1 MTLYVLLLIL
11 FDFSY
16 FHWSS
21 CSAGEYHFKSNN
33 WKCMN
38 NYPHFS
44 MTNATFIGE
53 IIEYTYS
60 LDDQCRME
68 FGQGFKFCRS
78 FQVNF
83 ANFANVLISI
93 VQLYICSRFCKTS
106 IIYIVY
112 SYLSWVIHV
121 LICGAVMSIA
131 PTFVKLKKVH
141 RWMVLNVAIVDGVS
155 MVTVSQCQNDA
166 HLKMAFVTIL
176 DQEVRTT
183 LRFFIC

>member
-1 MTLYVLLLIL
+1 MLLYFLCN
-11 FDFSY
+11 FSY

-83 ANFANVLISI
+83 ANVLISI
-93 VQLYICSRFCKTS
+93 VQFYICSRFCKKS

-155 MVTVSQCQNDA
+155 MVTVSQCQNGA

-176 DQEVRTT
+176 DQEVRYI
-183 LRFFIC
+183 LLFFIC